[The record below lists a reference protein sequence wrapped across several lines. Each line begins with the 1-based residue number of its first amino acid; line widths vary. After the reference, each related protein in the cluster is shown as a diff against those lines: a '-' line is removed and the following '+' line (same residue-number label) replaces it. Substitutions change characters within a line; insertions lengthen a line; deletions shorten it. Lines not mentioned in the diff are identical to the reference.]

1 LIEAVLRG
9 KSGGEEVL
17 QEYQTT
23 ETLTDAARRQ
33 MVNIL
38 VAHMIDNHGYV
49 SLILSLFV
57 PNDCMVI
64 ALNVLVY

>member
-1 LIEAVLRG
+1 MLRG

-23 ETLTDAARRQ
+23 ETLTDATRRQ

-49 SLILSLFV
+49 CLIYIYIIFLFV
-57 PNDCMVI
+57 PNNCMAI
-64 ALNVLVY
+64 A

>member
-1 LIEAVLRG
+1 MIEAVLRG

-23 ETLTDAARRQ
+23 ETLTDAARRK

-49 SLILSLFV
+49 CFALFLFV
-57 PNDCMVI
+57 PNNCMAI
-64 ALNVLVY
+64 AYRY

>member
-1 LIEAVLRG
+1 MIEAVLRG

-23 ETLTDAARRQ
+23 ETLTDAARRK

-38 VAHMIDNHGYV
+38 VAHKIDNNGYV
-49 SLILSLFV
+49 CFTLFLFV
-57 PNDCMVI
+57 PDNCMAI
-64 ALNVLVY
+64 A

>member
-1 LIEAVLRG
+1 M
-9 KSGGEEVL
+9 VL

-23 ETLTDAARRQ
+23 ETLTDATRRQ

-49 SLILSLFV
+49 CLIYTVYMIFSFV
-57 PNDCMVI
+57 PNNSMAI
-64 ALNVLVY
+64 A